1 MSLGVRAGSATLLLL
16 MVVTSA
22 CRFERRPE
30 AVGDEPV
37 TDVPYASPEGPTS
50 PIEDSVRATVV
61 EVIRAFDLGDGAR
74 VAELTTPD
82 AVLID
87 QEGSVRWTPDAGGP
101 LPRALAEGDG
111 ELGRTEGSTFS
122 VLSEGAVL
130 YSCRFLAQAA
140 AEETPRSVVESWVLV
155 RTGAGWRVRYLHR
168 SLRQDPRPPLS

>member
-1 MSLGVRAGSATLLLL
+1 MG
-16 MVVTSA
+16 VTSA

-30 AVGDEPV
+30 AVADGPV
-37 TDVPYASPEGPTS
+37 ADVPRAPVGSVS
-50 PIEDSVRATVV
+50 AIEDSVRATVV
-61 EVIRAFDLGDGAR
+61 EVIHAFGLGDGSR

-87 QEGSVRWTPDAGGP
+87 QEGSVRWTPDASGP
-101 LPRALAEGDG
+101 LPRALAEVGG
-111 ELGRTEGSTFS
+111 ELGRTEGSTFA

-130 YSCRFLAQAA
+130 YSSRFLAQAA

-168 SLRQDPRPPLS
+168 GLRQDPRPPLS